1 MVSFIAVLRIMQAF
15 TEVSLIVVLPYLK
28 SSTCCLLRSHA
39 TPSVALLAFII
50 PLFSFQG
57 ADSGLRPEQNTQKFL
72 LEYFGPFSGA
82 GGDKRDRT
90 ADLLRAKQALSH
102 LSYTPMLKVV
112 GLSGL
117 EPPTLRLSVVRSSQL
132 S

>member
-1 MVSFIAVLRIMQAF
+1 MQAHRSF
-15 TEVSLIVVLPYLK
+15 QLVVVLPLK
-28 SSTCCLLRSHA
+28 FHILLLATLLARRPLLPCLL
-39 TPSVALLAFII
+39 

-57 ADSGLRPEQNTQKFL
+57 AASGFEAGTKYSKQS
-72 LEYFGPFSGA
+72 LEYFGLFSEP
-82 GGDKRDRT
+82 GGDKRVRT
-90 ADLLRAKQALSH
+90 ADLLRAKQALSQ
-102 LSYTPMLKVV
+102 LSYTPELLKVV

>member
-1 MVSFIAVLRIMQAF
+1 MQAHRSF
-15 TEVSLIVVLPYLK
+15 QLVVVLPLK
-28 SSTCCLLRSHA
+28 FHILSLA
-39 TPSVALLAFII
+39 ALLARRPLLPCLL

-57 ADSGLRPEQNTQKFL
+57 AASGFEAGTKYSKQS
-72 LEYFGPFSGA
+72 LEYFGLFSEP
-82 GGDKRDRT
+82 GGDKRVRT
-90 ADLLRAKQALSH
+90 ADLLRAKQALSQ
-102 LSYTPMLKVV
+102 LSYTPVLKVV

>member
-1 MVSFIAVLRIMQAF
+1 MQASQKF
-15 TEVSLIVVLPYLK
+15 SLIVVLPLK
-28 SSTCCLLRSHA
+28 VPHSLACRAFARRPLLPCLL
-39 TPSVALLAFII
+39 

-57 ADSGLRPEQNTQKFL
+57 AASGLRPEQNTQKRI
-72 LEYFGPFSGA
+72 LEYFGPFSGT
-82 GGDKRDRT
+82 GGDKRVRT
-90 ADLLRAKQALSH
+90 ADLLRAKQALSQ
-102 LSYTPMLKVV
+102 LSYTPELKVV

>member
-1 MVSFIAVLRIMQAF
+1 MPLCSGAL
-15 TEVSLIVVLPYLK
+15 
-28 SSTCCLLRSHA
+28 CCLACIS
-39 TPSVALLAFII
+39 I

-132 S
+132 SYGPITTKGVYPLN

>member
-1 MVSFIAVLRIMQAF
+1 MQASQKF
-15 TEVSLIVVLPYLK
+15 SLIVVLPLK
-28 SSTCCLLRSHA
+28 VPHFIACRAFARRPLLPCLL
-39 TPSVALLAFII
+39 

-57 ADSGLRPEQNTQKFL
+57 AASGFEAGTKYSKQS
-72 LEYFGPFSGA
+72 LEYFGLFSEP
-82 GGDKRDRT
+82 GGDKRVRT
-90 ADLLRAKQALSH
+90 ADLLRAKQALSQ
-102 LSYTPMLKVV
+102 LSYTPVLKVV

>member
-1 MVSFIAVLRIMQAF
+1 MLCYPF
-15 TEVSLIVVLPYLK
+15 K
-28 SSTCCLLRSHA
+28 SSTLLFVAFSRNALCCLACIS
-39 TPSVALLAFII
+39 I

>member
-1 MVSFIAVLRIMQAF
+1 ML
-15 TEVSLIVVLPYLK
+15 LYPK
-28 SSTCCLLRSHA
+28 SSTIYSLQVPLFQRRPLLPCLH
-39 TPSVALLAFII
+39 FI

-57 ADSGLRPEQNTQKFL
+57 AGSGLRPEQNTQKSL

-82 GGDKRDRT
+82 GGDKRVRT
-90 ADLLRAKQALSH
+90 ADLLRAKQALSQ
-102 LSYTPMLKVV
+102 LSYTPVLKVV